1 LLIFI
6 FVKNFFTIHSPKNL
20 HICNSMD
27 QYFIIDFDSTFTQV
41 EALDELARIS
51 LKNHPDREKIYEQI
65 EALTNASME
74 GRLSFS
80 QSLEERVKLL
90 QANREHLKQLITHLK
105 KKVSTSFSRNTIF
118 FRNHQ
123 DEVLIVSGGFKEF
136 IIPVVTEY
144 FIKKENIYANT
155 FVFDEEGNITGYDR
169 ENPLSQEGGK
179 VKLLKQLNL
188 PGDIY
193 GIGDGYSDFQLK
205 ESGMIK
211 KFFAFTE
218 NIERKSVAEKAD
230 HITPSFDEF
239 LYINK
244 LPRAISYPK
253 NRIKCLVVGE
263 IEEEALAQMQKEGYD
278 VLQHKVFNEKSL
290 QEAGILFCDE
300 ENQPTPEQVQNA
312 GRLKVIGIFGRIAS
326 RKLAETACENGIIIF
341 DDPKNNPRNDDFIP
355 KRVIAFMNEGKTHTS
370 CNFPDLQPPR
380 VNNAHRLIHIHK
392 NVPGILAKINEVF
405 ARHNINIVGE
415 FLVTNPQIGYV
426 ITDVN
431 TGYDTEVLNELKAIE
446 QTIKFRLLY

>member
-1 LLIFI
+1 
-6 FVKNFFTIHSPKNL
+6 
-20 HICNSMD
+20 MD

-51 LKNHPDREKIYEQI
+51 LKNHPDREKIYQQI
-65 EALTNASME
+65 EDLTNASME
-74 GRLSFS
+74 GRLSFT
-80 QSLEERVKLL
+80 QSLEARVKLL
-90 QANREHLKQLITHLK
+90 QANRDHLKQLITHLK
-105 KKVSTSFSRNTIF
+105 KKVSISFSRNTIF
-118 FRNHQ
+118 FKNHQ

-144 FIKKENIYANT
+144 HIKKENIYANT
-155 FVFDEEGNITGYDR
+155 FVFDDEGNIVGYDR

-179 VKLLKQLNL
+179 VKLLRQMNL
-188 PGDIY
+188 EGEIF

-205 ESGMIK
+205 ESGLIK

-253 NRIKCLVVGE
+253 NRIKCLVVGD
-263 IEEEALAQMQKEGYD
+263 IEEEALAQMRKEGYNIR
-278 VLQHKVFNEKSL
+278 QRESIEEKYL
-290 QEAGILFCDE
+290 QEAGI
-300 ENQPTPEQVQNA
+300 
-312 GRLKVIGIFGRIAS
+312 FGKINS
-326 RKLAETACENGIIIF
+326 RKLAEVACENGIIIF
-341 DDPKNNPRNDDFIP
+341 DDPKHNPRHDDFIP
-355 KRVIAFMNEGKTHTS
+355 KRVMAFMNEGKTHTS

-380 VNNAHRLIHIHK
+380 INNAHRLIHIHK
-392 NVPGILAKINEVF
+392 NVPGILAKINDVF

-426 ITDVN
+426 ITDVDA
-431 TGYDTEVLNELKAIE
+431 GYDTEVLNELKAIE

>member
-1 LLIFI
+1 
-6 FVKNFFTIHSPKNL
+6 
-20 HICNSMD
+20 MG

-51 LKNHPDREKIYEQI
+51 LKNHPDREKIYQQI
-65 EALTNASME
+65 EDLTNAAME
-74 GRLSFS
+74 GKLSFTE
-80 QSLEERVKLL
+80 SLERRVKLL

-105 KKVSTSFSRNTIF
+105 KKVSISFSRNTEF
-118 FRNHQ
+118 FKKHQ
-123 DEVLIVSGGFKEF
+123 DNVLIVSGGFKDF

-144 FIKKENIYANT
+144 QIKKENIYANT
-155 FVFDEEGNITGYDR
+155 FEFDDEGNIIGYDR
-169 ENPLSQEGGK
+169 SNPLSQEGGK
-179 VKLLKQLNL
+179 VKLLKELNL
-188 PGDIY
+188 KGEIY

-205 ESGMIK
+205 ESGLIK

-218 NIERKSVAEKAD
+218 NIERKSVAERAD
-230 HITPSFDEF
+230 HVTPSFDEF

-263 IEEEALAQMQKEGYD
+263 IQEEAFAQIQKEGY
-278 VLQHKVFNEKSL
+278 NIRRRGIIEEKYL
-290 QEAGILFCDE
+290 EEAGIIFCDE
-300 ENQPTPEQVQNA
+300 EHQPTIEQVQSA
-312 GRLKVIGIFGRIAS
+312 GRLKVIGVFGKVAS
-326 RKLAETACENGIIIF
+326 RKLAEAACENGIIIF

-355 KRVIAFMNEGKTHTS
+355 KRVMGFMNEGKTHTS

-392 NVPGILAKINEVF
+392 NVPGILAKINDVF

-415 FLVTNPQIGYV
+415 FLVTNAQIGYV

-431 TGYDTEVLNELKAIE
+431 KGYDTEILEELKGISH
-446 QTIKFRLLY
+446 TIKFRLLY

>member
-1 LLIFI
+1 
-6 FVKNFFTIHSPKNL
+6 
-20 HICNSMD
+20 MD
-27 QYFIIDFDSTFTQV
+27 HFIIDFDSTFTQV

-51 LKNHPDREKIYEQI
+51 LKSHPDREKIYEQI
-65 EALTNASME
+65 EGLTNASME

-80 QSLEERVKLL
+80 ESLERRVQLL

-118 FRNHQ
+118 FKNHAE
-123 DEVLIVSGGFKEF
+123 EVLIVSGGFKEF

-155 FVFDEEGNITGYDR
+155 FVFDEEGNIIGYDR
-169 ENPLSQEGGK
+169 SNPLSQEGGK
-179 VKLLKQLNL
+179 VKLLRELNL
-188 PGDIY
+188 QGDIY

-205 ESGMIK
+205 ESGIIK

-253 NRIKCLVVGE
+253 NRIKCLVAGDV
-263 IEEEALAQMQKEGYD
+263 EEDALALMQKEGYNIR
-278 VLQHKVFNEKSL
+278 HKEEIEDKYL
-290 QEAGILFCDE
+290 QEAGVLFCDE
-300 ENQPTPEQVQNA
+300 AHQPTAEQLQNA
-312 GRLKVIGIFGRIAS
+312 GRLKVIGIFGKISS
-326 RKLAETACENGIIIF
+326 RKLAEVACDNGIIIF

-355 KRVIAFMNEGKTHTS
+355 RRVMAFMNEGKTHTS

-392 NVPGILAKINEVF
+392 NVPGILAKINDVF

-415 FLVTNPQIGYV
+415 FLVTNAQIGYV
-426 ITDVN
+426 ITDVA
-431 TGYDTEVLNELKAIE
+431 TGYGTQVLNELKAIE
-446 QTIKFRLLY
+446 HTIKFRLLY

>member
-1 LLIFI
+1 
-6 FVKNFFTIHSPKNL
+6 
-20 HICNSMD
+20 MD

-51 LKNHPDREKIYEQI
+51 LKNHPDREKIYKKI
-65 EALTNASME
+65 EDLTNASME
-74 GRLSFS
+74 GKLSFT
-80 QSLEERVKLL
+80 QSLQARVKLL
-90 QANREHLKQLITHLK
+90 QANREHLKQLVTHLK

-118 FRNHQ
+118 FKNHA

-136 IIPVVTEY
+136 ITPVVTEY
-144 FIKKENIYANT
+144 HIKKENIYANT
-155 FVFDEEGNITGYDR
+155 FEFDEEGNIIGYDR

-179 VKLLKQLNL
+179 VKLLRQMNL
-188 PGDIY
+188 QGDIY

-205 ESGMIK
+205 ESGIIK

-218 NIERKSVAEKAD
+218 NIERKSVTEKAD

-253 NRIKCLVVGE
+253 NRIKCLVVGN
-263 IEEEALAQMQKEGYD
+263 IEDEAFAQLRKEGYNIRQKD
-278 VLQHKVFNEKSL
+278 TIEQKYLE
-290 QEAGILFCDE
+290 EAGIMFCDE
-300 ENQPTPEQVQNA
+300 DHQPTPEQLQNA
-312 GRLKVIGIFGRIAS
+312 GRLKAIGIFGKISS

-341 DDPKNNPRNDDFIP
+341 DDPKHNPHNVEFIP
-355 KRVIAFMNEGKTHTS
+355 RRAMDFMNEGKTHLS
-370 CNFPDLQPPR
+370 CNFPELQPPR

-392 NVPGILAKINEVF
+392 NVPGILAQINEVF
-405 ARHNINIVGE
+405 AYHNINIVGE
-415 FLVTNPQIGYV
+415 FLVTNLQIGYV
-426 ITDVN
+426 ITDVDA
-431 TGYDTEVLNELKAIE
+431 GYDTEVLNELKAIE

>member
-1 LLIFI
+1 MSD
-6 FVKNFFTIHSPKNL
+6 TSTTQ
-20 HICNSMD
+20 

-51 LKNHPDREKIYEQI
+51 LKDRPDREDIYKQI
-65 EALTNASME
+65 DDLTNASME
-74 GRLSFS
+74 GRLSFT
-80 QSLEERVKLL
+80 QSLEARVKLL
-90 QANREHLKQLITHLK
+90 NANRDHLKLLISHLK

-118 FRNHQ
+118 FKNHT

-136 IIPVVTEY
+136 ITPVVTEY
-144 FIKKENIYANT
+144 HIKKENIYANT
-155 FVFDEEGNITGYDR
+155 FLFDDEGNIIGYDT

-179 VKLLKQLNL
+179 VKLLKELNL

-193 GIGDGYSDFQLK
+193 GIGDGYSDYQLK

-253 NRIKCLVVGE
+253 NRIKCLVVGN
-263 IEEEALAQMQKEGYD
+263 IEDDALAQMRKEGYNIRERESVED
-278 VLQHKVFNEKSL
+278 EYL

-300 ENQPTPEQVQNA
+300 DNQPTVEQLQQA
-312 GRLKVIGIFGRIAS
+312 GRLKAIGCFGKIS
-326 RKLAETACENGIIIF
+326 RKVAEAACEQGIIIF
-341 DDPKNNPRNDDFIP
+341 DDPKHNPRNDDFIP
-355 KRVIAFMNEGKTHTS
+355 KRVMAFMNEGRTHTS

-380 VNNAHRLIHIHK
+380 NNKAHRLIHIHQ

-405 ARHNINIVGE
+405 ANHNINIVGE
-415 FLVTNPQIGYV
+415 FLVTNEQIGYV
-426 ITDVN
+426 ITDVDA
-431 TGYDTEVLNELKAIE
+431 GYDTEVLNELKAIE
-446 QTIKFRLLY
+446 HTIKFRLLY

>member
-1 LLIFI
+1 
-6 FVKNFFTIHSPKNL
+6 
-20 HICNSMD
+20 MD
-27 QYFIIDFDSTFTQV
+27 HFIIDFDSTFTQV

-51 LKNHPDREKIYEQI
+51 LKNHPDREQIYEQI
-65 EALTNASME
+65 ESLTNASME
-74 GRLSFS
+74 GRLSFT
-80 QSLEERVKLL
+80 QSLENRVKLL
-90 QANREHLKQLITHLK
+90 QANREHLKQLVTHLK

-118 FRNHQ
+118 FKNHA

-155 FVFDEEGNITGYDR
+155 FVFDDEGNITGYDR
-169 ENPLSQEGGK
+169 SNPLSQEGGK
-179 VKLLKQLNL
+179 VKLLRELNL
-188 PGDIY
+188 QGDIY

-205 ESGMIK
+205 ESGIIK

-253 NRIKCLVVGE
+253 NRIKCLVVGDVD
-263 IEEEALAQMQKEGYD
+263 EEVLALVSKEGYNVRQKD
-278 VLQHKVFNEKSL
+278 AIEDKYL
-290 QEAGILFCDE
+290 QEAGVLLCDE
-300 ENQPTPEQVQNA
+300 SHQPTPEQMQQA
-312 GRLKVIGIFGRIAS
+312 GRLKVIGIFGRINS
-326 RKLAETACENGIIIF
+326 RKLGETACENGIIIF

-355 KRVIAFMNEGKTHTS
+355 RRVIAFMNEGKTHTS

-380 VNNAHRLIHIHK
+380 SNNAHRLIHIHK
-392 NVPGILAKINEVF
+392 NVPGILAKINDVF

-415 FLVTNPQIGYV
+415 FLVTNAQIGYV
-426 ITDVN
+426 ITDVSA
-431 TGYDTEVLNELKAIE
+431 GYDPVVLNELKAIE
-446 QTIKFRLLY
+446 QTIRFRLLY

>member
-1 LLIFI
+1 
-6 FVKNFFTIHSPKNL
+6 
-20 HICNSMD
+20 MD

-51 LKNHPDREKIYEQI
+51 LKNHPDREKIYQQI
-65 EALTNASME
+65 EDLTNASME
-74 GRLSFS
+74 GRLSFT
-80 QSLEERVKLL
+80 QSLENRVKLL

-118 FRNHQ
+118 FKNHQ

-136 IIPVVTEY
+136 ITPVVTEY
-144 FIKKENIYANT
+144 HIKKENIYANT
-155 FVFDEEGNITGYDR
+155 FVFDDDGNIIGYDR

-179 VKLLKQLNL
+179 VKLLKELNL
-188 PGDIY
+188 QGDIY

-230 HITPSFDEF
+230 HVTPSFDEF

-253 NRIKCLVVGE
+253 NRIKCLVIGD
-263 IEEEALAQMQKEGYD
+263 IEEDALAQMRKEGYNIRQRD
-278 VLQHKVFNEKSL
+278 HIDGKYLG
-290 QEAGILFCDE
+290 EAGILFCDE
-300 ENQPTPEQVQNA
+300 NNQPTPEQLQDA
-312 GRLKVIGIFGRIAS
+312 GRLKVIGIFGKIAS
-326 RKLAETACENGIIIF
+326 RKLAEAACENGIIIF
-341 DDPKNNPRNDDFIP
+341 DDPKHNPRNDDFIP
-355 KRVIAFMNEGKTHTS
+355 KRVMAFMNEGKTHTS

-380 VNNAHRLIHIHK
+380 INNAHRLIHIHK
-392 NVPGILAKINEVF
+392 NVPGILAQINEVF
-405 ARHNINIVGE
+405 AKHNINIVGE

-431 TGYDTEVLNELKAIE
+431 VGYDTQVLNELKAIE

>member
-1 LLIFI
+1 M
-6 FVKNFFTIHSPKNL
+6 S
-20 HICNSMD
+20 

-51 LKNHPDREKIYEQI
+51 LKNHPDREKIYQEI
-65 EALTNASME
+65 EDLTNASME
-74 GRLSFS
+74 GKLSFS
-80 QSLEERVKLL
+80 QSLENRVKLL
-90 QANREHLKQLITHLK
+90 QANREHLKLLITHLK

-118 FRNHQ
+118 FKNHQ

-144 FIKKENIYANT
+144 HIKKENIYANT
-155 FVFDEEGNITGYDR
+155 FVFDADDNIIGYDR

-179 VKLLKQLNL
+179 VKLLQELKLE
-188 PGDIY
+188 GDIY

-218 NIERKSVAEKAD
+218 NIERKSVAERAD

-253 NRIKCLVVGE
+253 NRIKCLVVGNV
-263 IEEEALAQMQKEGYD
+263 EEDALTQMQKEGYNIRQRD
-278 VLQHKVFNEKSL
+278 TVEEKYL
-290 QEAGILFCDE
+290 DEAGVLLCDE
-300 ENQPTPEQVQNA
+300 DNQPTPEQVQNA
-312 GRLKVIGIFGRIAS
+312 GRLKVIGCFGRVNK
-326 RKLAETACENGIIIF
+326 KLAEAACENGIIIF
-341 DDPKNNPRNDDFIP
+341 DDPKHNPRNDDFLP

-380 VNNAHRLIHIHK
+380 ISNAHRLIHIHK
-392 NVPGILAKINEVF
+392 NVPGILAKINDVF
-405 ARHNINIVGE
+405 ARHNINIVAE
-415 FLVTNPQIGYV
+415 FLVTNEQIGYV

-431 TGYDTEVLNELKAIE
+431 TGYDTEVLEQLKAIE
-446 QTIKFRLLY
+446 HTIKFRLLY

>member
-1 LLIFI
+1 MQRRDLIPI
-6 FVKNFFTIHSPKNL
+6 KLDRNK
-20 HICNSMD
+20 ME

-51 LKNHPDREKIYEQI
+51 LKDRPDREEIYKKIDD
-65 EALTNASME
+65 LTNASME
-74 GRLSFS
+74 GRLSFT
-80 QSLEERVKLL
+80 QSLEARVKLL
-90 QANREHLKQLITHLK
+90 NANRDHLKQLISHLK

-118 FRNHQ
+118 FKNHQ

-136 IIPVVTEY
+136 ITPVVTEY
-144 FIKKENIYANT
+144 HIKKENIYANT
-155 FVFDEEGNITGYDR
+155 FVFDEEGNIIGYDR

-179 VKLLKQLNL
+179 VKLLKELNL
-188 PGDIY
+188 QGDIY

-253 NRIKCLVVGE
+253 NRIKCLVVGN
-263 IEEEALAQMQKEGYD
+263 IEEEALAQMQKEGYNVRQRETIED
-278 VLQHKVFNEKSL
+278 KYLE
-290 QEAGILFCDE
+290 EAGILICDE
-300 ENQPTPEQVQNA
+300 ENQPTIEQLQQA
-312 GRLKVIGIFGRIAS
+312 GRLKAIGCFGKMS
-326 RKLAETACENGIIIF
+326 RKVAEAACILGIIIF
-341 DDPKNNPRNDDFIP
+341 DDPKHNPRNDDFIP
-355 KRVIAFMNEGKTHTS
+355 KRVMAFMNEGKTHTS

-380 VNNAHRLIHIHK
+380 NNKAHRLIHIHE

-415 FLVTNPQIGYV
+415 FLVTNEQIGYV
-426 ITDVN
+426 ITDVDA
-431 TGYDTEVLNELKAIE
+431 GYDTEVLNELKAIE
-446 QTIKFRLLY
+446 HTIKFRLLY

>member
-1 LLIFI
+1 
-6 FVKNFFTIHSPKNL
+6 
-20 HICNSMD
+20 MD
-27 QYFIIDFDSTFTQV
+27 HFIIDFDSTFTQV

-51 LKNHPDREKIYEQI
+51 LKNNPNREEIYKKI
-65 EALTNASME
+65 EAFTNASME

-80 QSLEERVKLL
+80 ESLENRVKLL
-90 QANREHLKQLITHLK
+90 QANREHLKQLVTHLK

-118 FRNHQ
+118 FKNHA

-136 IIPVVTEY
+136 ITPVVTEY

-155 FVFDEEGNITGYDR
+155 FEFDEEGNIIGYDR
-169 ENPLSQEGGK
+169 SNPLSQEGGK
-179 VKLLKQLNL
+179 VKLLRELNL
-188 PGDIY
+188 QGDIY

-205 ESGMIK
+205 ESGIIK

-263 IEEEALAQMQKEGYD
+263 VEEEALALMKKEGYNIRQRD
-278 VLQHKVFNEKSL
+278 TIEDKYLE
-290 QEAGILFCDE
+290 EAGVLFCDE
-300 ENQPTPEQVQNA
+300 EHQPTVEQVQNA
-312 GRLKVIGIFGRIAS
+312 GRLKVIGIFGRVNS
-326 RKLAETACENGIIIF
+326 RKMAETACDNGIIIF

-355 KRVIAFMNEGKTHTS
+355 RRVMAFMNEGKTHTS
-370 CNFPDLQPPR
+370 TNFPDLQPPR

-392 NVPGILAKINEVF
+392 NVPGILAKINDVF

-431 TGYDTEVLNELKAIE
+431 TGYDTEVLDELKAIE
-446 QTIKFRLLY
+446 HTIRFRLLY

>member
-1 LLIFI
+1 
-6 FVKNFFTIHSPKNL
+6 
-20 HICNSMD
+20 ME

-51 LKNHPDREKIYEQI
+51 LKNHPDREKIYQQI
-65 EALTNASME
+65 EDLTKASME
-74 GRLSFS
+74 GRLSFT
-80 QSLEERVKLL
+80 QSLESRVRLL
-90 QANREHLKQLITHLK
+90 QANRDHLKQLITHLK
-105 KKVSTSFSRNTIF
+105 KKVSTSFSRNTEF
-118 FRNHQ
+118 FKSRQ
-123 DEVLIVSGGFKEF
+123 DDVLIVSGGFKEF

-144 FIKKENIYANT
+144 HIKKENIYANT
-155 FVFDEEGNITGYDR
+155 FEFDEDGNIIGYDR

-179 VKLLKQLNL
+179 VKLLKELNL
-188 PGDIY
+188 QGDIF

-244 LPRAISYPK
+244 FPRAISYPK
-253 NRIKCLVVGE
+253 NRIKCLVVGV
-263 IEEEALAQMQKEGYD
+263 IEKEALAQMRKEGYNIRERD
-278 VLQHKVFNEKSL
+278 TIEEKYL
-290 QEAGILFCDE
+290 EEAGILFCDE
-300 ENQPTPEQVQNA
+300 ANQPTPGQIQNA
-312 GRLKVIGIFGRIAS
+312 GRLKVIGCFGKIN
-326 RKLAETACENGIIIF
+326 RKLAEAACEYGIIIF
-341 DDPKNNPRNDDFIP
+341 DDPKHNPRNDDFIP
-355 KRVIAFMNEGKTHTS
+355 KRVMGFMNEGRTHTS

-380 VNNAHRLIHIHK
+380 NNNAHRLIHIHK
-392 NVPGILAKINEVF
+392 NTPGILAKINDVF

-415 FLVTNPQIGYV
+415 FLVTNAQIGYV

-446 QTIKFRLLY
+446 HTIKFRLLY

>member
-1 LLIFI
+1 
-6 FVKNFFTIHSPKNL
+6 
-20 HICNSMD
+20 MD

-51 LKNHPDREKIYEQI
+51 LKNHPERELIYKKIED
-65 EALTNASME
+65 LTNASME

-80 QSLEERVKLL
+80 ESLENRVKLL
-90 QANREHLKQLITHLK
+90 QANREHLKQLISHLK

-118 FRNHQ
+118 FKNHQ

-136 IIPVVTEY
+136 ITPVVTEY
-144 FIKKENIYANT
+144 YIKKENIYANT
-155 FVFDEEGNITGYDR
+155 FVFDEDGNIIGYDR

-179 VKLLKQLNL
+179 VKLLRQMNL
-188 PGDIY
+188 QGDIY

-205 ESGMIK
+205 ESGIIK

-230 HITPSFDEF
+230 HVTPSFDEF

-253 NRIKCLVVGE
+253 NRIKCLVVGD
-263 IEEEALAQMQKEGYD
+263 IEEDALALMRKEGYNIR
-278 VLQHKVFNEKSL
+278 VKESIEEKYL
-290 QEAGILFCDE
+290 EEAGILFCDE
-300 ENQPTPEQVQNA
+300 KHQPTPEQLQNA
-312 GRLKVIGIFGRIAS
+312 GRLKAIGIFGKISSRSLGEIA
-326 RKLAETACENGIIIF
+326 AENGIIIF
-341 DDPKNNPRNDDFIP
+341 DDPKHNPRNDDFIP
-355 KRVIAFMNEGKTHTS
+355 RRVMAFMNEGKTHTS

-392 NVPGILAKINEVF
+392 NVPGILAKINDVF
-405 ARHNINIVGE
+405 ARHNINVVGE

-426 ITDVN
+426 ITDVES
-431 TGYDTEVLNELKAIE
+431 GYDPGLLNELKAIGH
-446 QTIKFRLLY
+446 TIKFRLLY